1 MKNQFKPGD
10 LIGNAPNGYHPD
22 EPLPPQLMASGDFR
36 GIILDINS
44 IGNGGF
50 RQWCITLLITLNL
63 NYNEYFQKEYPVNTV
78 KTLTINDLSKWRKII
93 NV

>member
-10 LIGNAPNGYHPD
+10 LVGCVLGPARPGH
-22 EPLPPQLMASGDFR
+22 GDFR
-36 GIILDINS
+36 GIIVDIDR
-44 IGNGGF
+44 IGSGGF

-63 NYNEYFQKEYPVNTV
+63 NYNEYFQKDYPVNTV
-78 KTLTINDLSKWRKII
+78 KTLTINDLSKWRKI

>member
-10 LIGNAPNGYHPD
+10 LIGSEDGP
-22 EPLPPQLMASGDFR
+22 GDFR